1 MLKMLQFNQ
10 DRQEKGI
17 INIPSYTSCPGLKH
31 GVQQTNTFNVQSNE
45 QMFEQQQESPKQQ
58 FHFVK
63 KFDYNQYM
71 FELQNKLGEQNFFS
85 SYNGTKQIRISGEA
99 ENLGRQVNYQNQ
111 QAGRLLDSS
120 FTVQSNSKGFREK
133 ILQKLGNAQ
142 LEDSNV
148 QSADEYASADFL
160 SNQNK

>member
-1 MLKMLQFNQ
+1 M
-10 DRQEKGI
+10 
-17 INIPSYTSCPGLKH
+17 C
-31 GVQQTNTFNVQSNE
+31 
-45 QMFEQQQESPKQQ
+45 
-58 FHFVK
+58 
-63 KFDYNQYM
+63 
-71 FELQNKLGEQNFFS
+71 
-85 SYNGTKQIRISGEA
+85 GEA
-99 ENLGRQVNYQNQ
+99 DNLGRQVNYQNQ
-111 QAGRLLDSS
+111 QVGRLLDSS

>member
-1 MLKMLQFNQ
+1 M
-10 DRQEKGI
+10 
-17 INIPSYTSCPGLKH
+17 
-31 GVQQTNTFNVQSNE
+31 
-45 QMFEQQQESPKQQ
+45 
-58 FHFVK
+58 
-63 KFDYNQYM
+63 
-71 FELQNKLGEQNFFS
+71 
-85 SYNGTKQIRISGEA
+85 SGEA

-120 FTVQSNSKGFREK
+120 FTVLSNSKGFREK

>member
-1 MLKMLQFNQ
+1 M
-10 DRQEKGI
+10 
-17 INIPSYTSCPGLKH
+17 
-31 GVQQTNTFNVQSNE
+31 
-45 QMFEQQQESPKQQ
+45 
-58 FHFVK
+58 
-63 KFDYNQYM
+63 
-71 FELQNKLGEQNFFS
+71 
-85 SYNGTKQIRISGEA
+85 SGEA
-99 ENLGRQVNYQNQ
+99 ENLGRQVNYQNH

-120 FTVQSNSKGFREK
+120 FTVLSNSKGFREK